1 MKLIWAALAKRI
13 DVLTE
18 RERVILFFSVL
29 LGLLGLLDFVW
40 LTPAQNA
47 EQALQQ
53 KFAAQAAE
61 LENLRTQLVV
71 TGGVKNSNQLVRDQ
85 ITQTRQQ
92 IDAINAQIAQF
103 VTVSSNGPALEQVLE
118 EFLRRQ
124 RGLTLIS
131 TTTLKE
137 EALAQSAP
145 GAAAAPASG
154 LVRHG
159 LQLRVA
165 GPYAELARYVKTLE
179 LALPTLRWGEM
190 QLNAQNPVPELTL
203 TVYVLGA
210 HL

>member
-1 MKLIWAALAKRI
+1 M
-13 DVLTE
+13 
-18 RERVILFFSVL
+18 
-29 LGLLGLLDFVW
+29 
-40 LTPAQNA
+40 
-47 EQALQQ
+47 
-53 KFAAQAAE
+53 
-61 LENLRTQLVV
+61 
-71 TGGVKNSNQLVRDQ
+71 
-85 ITQTRQQ
+85 
-92 IDAINAQIAQF
+92 
-103 VTVSSNGPALEQVLE
+103 E

-145 GAAAAPASG
+145 GAAAAPVSG

-165 GPYAELARYVKTLE
+165 GPYGELARYVKTLE